1 MMKNNQFFPRLM
13 TIVSTEESV
22 GAGTGEANPTHETVI
37 IKTERLERF
46 TIYSTE
52 QLSAMGIKLGYLD
65 MNRDVDDGAVKK
77 KIKSIKKVKGVISPT
92 LVVSARKCLQEGLE
106 IHFADGTPITSETPD
121 LDKIYIIVDGQHR
134 EEATQR
140 IRKSTDEK
148 EKYSNYYQIPLVEEE
163 NIVVSDLLREANVST
178 FAWKDRQYLS
188 NLLVIK
194 QGKVDFSLDL
204 LKAVEEHPEG
214 KTKAIYRWL
223 TLNASRTIY
232 SRDITDASMD
242 DEKLK
247 KLAEV
252 DPEVFSMGKKLFEI
266 ARTRFGEAEAAK
278 TVYPDW
284 VISAMEDKPKVAKLD
299 VAKYIGDF
307 LQNLATDKV
316 KSMKEAKG
324 DPKTKVT
331 RDMKITEILNKSFNA
346 YWAKKPDLA
355 KISL

>member
-1 MMKNNQFFPRLM
+1 MRRQEFIPRLM
-13 TIVSTEESV
+13 MIVSEEESAS
-22 GAGTGEANPTHETVI
+22 AGTGAVNPAHDETVRI
-37 IKTERLERF
+37 ETERLERF
-46 TIYSTE
+46 TIYSNE
-52 QLSAMGIKLGYLD
+52 QLTAMGIMLGYLD

-106 IHFADGTPITSETPD
+106 IHFADGTPITWETPD

-134 EEATQR
+134 EEATKQ
-140 IRKSTDEK
+140 IRESAEET
-148 EKYSNYYQIPLVEEE
+148 EKYSNYYQIPLVEEA
-163 NIVVSDLLREANVST
+163 NIVVSDLLREANVAT

-188 NLLVIK
+188 NLLAIK

-223 TLNASRTIY
+223 TLNASRNIY
-232 SRDITDASMD
+232 SRSITEASMD
-242 DEKLK
+242 DAKLK

-252 DPEVFSMGKKLFEI
+252 DSEVFAMGKKLFEI
-266 ARTRFGEAEAAK
+266 AINKFGKGEAAK

-284 VISAMEDKPKVAKLD
+284 VIAAMDDKPKVAKLD

-307 LQNLATDKV
+307 LQKLTADEVKDLKKV
-316 KSMKEAKG
+316 KG
-324 DPKTKVT
+324 DSKTKVT
-331 RDMKITEILNKSFNA
+331 RDMRITEMLNKSFNA
-346 YWAKKPDLA
+346 YWAKKPELST
-355 KISL
+355 ISL

>member
-1 MMKNNQFFPRLM
+1 MVLPSQ
-13 TIVSTEESV
+13 
-22 GAGTGEANPTHETVI
+22 A
-37 IKTERLERF
+37 
-46 TIYSTE
+46 
-52 QLSAMGIKLGYLD
+52 KL
-65 MNRDVDDGAVKK
+65 
-77 KIKSIKKVKGVISPT
+77 
-92 LVVSARKCLQEGLE
+92 
-106 IHFADGTPITSETPD
+106 PD
-121 LDKIYIIVDGQHR
+121 LDKVYI
-134 EEATQR
+134 TW
-140 IRKSTDEK
+140 TDSIGRRLPSESGNQLMK
-148 EKYSNYYQIPLVEEE
+148 GKVQQLLPDSACGRG
-163 NIVVSDLLREANVST
+163 NIVVSDLLRESNVST
-178 FAWKDRQYLS
+178 FPWKDRQYLS

-214 KTKAIYRWL
+214 KTKAIYRWF

-252 DPEVFSMGKKLFEI
+252 DSEVFSMGKKLFEI
-266 ARTRFGEAEAAK
+266 ARNRFGEAEAAK

>member
-1 MMKNNQFFPRLM
+1 M
-13 TIVSTEESV
+13 TIVSTEEPV
-22 GAGTGEANPTHETVI
+22 VAGAVNPAHDETVSI
-37 IKTERLERF
+37 ETKRLERF
-46 TIYSTE
+46 TIYSNE
-52 QLSAMGIKLGYLD
+52 QLTAMGITLGYLD

-77 KIKSIKKVKGVISPT
+77 KIKSIKMVKGVISPT

-106 IHFADGTPITSETPD
+106 IHFADGTPITGETPN

-140 IRKSTDEK
+140 IRKDTDEK
-148 EKYSNYYQIPLVEEE
+148 EKFSNYYQIPLVEEE
-163 NIVVSDLLREANVST
+163 NIVVSDLLRESNVST
-178 FAWKDRQYLS
+178 FPWKDRQYLS

-242 DEKLK
+242 DGKLK

-252 DPEVFSMGKKLFEI
+252 DPDVFSMGKKLFEI
-266 ARTRFGEAEAAK
+266 ARIKFGEAEAAK

-284 VISAMEDKPKVAKLD
+284 VISAMEDKPKVSKLD

-307 LQNLATDKV
+307 LQNLAADKV

-346 YWAKKPDLA
+346 YWAKKPELSQ
-355 KISL
+355 ISL

>member
-1 MMKNNQFFPRLM
+1 MFFPRMM
-13 TIVSTEESV
+13 TIVSTEESAS
-22 GAGTGEANPTHETVI
+22 AGTGAVNPARETVS

-46 TIYSTE
+46 KIYSNE
-52 QLSAMGIKLGYLD
+52 QLAEMGITLGYLD
-65 MNRDVDDGAVKK
+65 MNRDVDEGAVKK

-92 LVVSARKCLQEGLE
+92 LVVTARKCLQEGLE
-106 IHFADGTPITSETPD
+106 IHFADGTPITWETPD

-134 EEATQR
+134 EEATKQ
-140 IRKSTDEK
+140 IRESAEET
-148 EKYSNYYQIPLVEEE
+148 EKYSNYYQIPLVEEA
-163 NIVVSDLLREANVST
+163 NIVVSDLLREANVAT

-188 NLLVIK
+188 NLLAIK

-223 TLNASRTIY
+223 TLNASRNIY
-232 SRDITDASMD
+232 SRDITEASMD
-242 DEKLK
+242 DAKLK

-252 DPEVFSMGKKLFEI
+252 DAEVFAMGKKLFEI
-266 ARTRFGEAEAAK
+266 AINKFGKGEAAK

-284 VISAMEDKPKVAKLD
+284 VIAAMDDKPKVAKLD

-307 LQNLATDKV
+307 LQKLTADEVKDLKKV
-316 KSMKEAKG
+316 KG
-324 DPKTKVT
+324 DSKTKVT
-331 RDMKITEILNKSFNA
+331 RDMKITEMLNKHFA
-346 YWAKKPDLA
+346 TYWAKKPELS

>member
-1 MMKNNQFFPRLM
+1 MKNNELFPRLM
-13 TIVSTEESV
+13 TIVNTEESAS
-22 GAGTGEANPTHETVI
+22 AGTDEVNPTHESVS

-46 TIYSTE
+46 KIYSTE
-52 QLSAMGIKLGYLD
+52 QLSAMDIQLGYLD

-77 KIKSIKKVKGVISPT
+77 KINSIKKVKGVITPT

-106 IHFADGTPITSETPD
+106 IHFADGTPITSATPN
-121 LDKIYIIVDGQHR
+121 LDRIYIIVDGQHR
-134 EEATQR
+134 EEATRQ
-140 IRKSTDEK
+140 IKKSVEETEK
-148 EKYSNYYQIPLVEEE
+148 FSNYYQIPLVKEE

-214 KTKAIYRWL
+214 KTKAIYRWF

-232 SRDITDASMD
+232 SRNITEASMD

-247 KLAEV
+247 KLSEV
-252 DPEVFSMGKKLFEI
+252 DSEIFAMGKKLFEI
-266 ARTRFGEAEAAK
+266 ASNKFGKGEAAK

-284 VISAMEDKPKVAKLD
+284 VIAAMEDKPKVAKLD

-307 LQNLATDKV
+307 LQKLTADEV
-316 KSMKEAKG
+316 KNIKAVKG
-324 DPKTKVT
+324 DPKTKAT
-331 RDMKITEILNKSFNA
+331 RDMKITEMLNKHFDA
-346 YWAKKPDLA
+346 YWVKKPELDE
-355 KISL
+355 ISF